1 MAVDD
6 DVDTYWAA
14 KFDDVKNL
22 VEYVIDFGEEQKL
35 QSIELSWEFPARAFS
50 IASSVDGEHFVEVF
64 ATDTNVL
71 KTSRVSLGNVI
82 SKKLRISMLEV
93 RCLN

>member
-6 DVDTYWAA
+6 DVFTYWVS
-14 KFDDVKNL
+14 KFDDIKSP
-22 VEYVIDFGEEQKL
+22 VEFVIDFGDEEKV